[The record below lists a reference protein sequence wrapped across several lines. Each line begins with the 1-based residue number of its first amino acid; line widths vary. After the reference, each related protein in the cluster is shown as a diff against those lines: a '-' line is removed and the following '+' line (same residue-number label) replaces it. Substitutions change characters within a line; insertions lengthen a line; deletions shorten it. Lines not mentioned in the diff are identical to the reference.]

1 VVLPTSLKKLYLFH
15 IDAAGVIVCA
25 LASLAFYAVTVQ
37 PFFEQ
42 RSAVAERR
50 RELKDLACKA
60 SELEAA
66 LAQDQDRL
74 AAVKSDL
81 AASTVTLDS
90 TAHINTR
97 IARLAAFFADFELE
111 VDDVRTGQVCR
122 GLHCDVV
129 PMTIV
134 GRGSYERYGRFLR
147 GLCSAFP
154 DMNVVKIELTGNPAR
169 ASESETFRFELF
181 WYAVS
186 EAQVAVALR
195 TSFPGFVTYLP

>member
-1 VVLPTSLKKLYLFH
+1 VVHRITLKKLGLFH
-15 IDAAGVIVCA
+15 IDAAGVMVCV
-25 LASLAFYAVTVQ
+25 LASLAFYAVTVR
-37 PFFEQ
+37 PFLER
-42 RSAVAERR
+42 RSAVAQRR
-50 RELKDLACKA
+50 RELKDLAGKA

-66 LAQDQDRL
+66 LAQAQDRL

-97 IARLAAFFADFELE
+97 IAGLAAFFADCELE
-111 VDDVRTGQVCR
+111 VDDIRTGQVCR

-129 PMTIV
+129 AMTIV
-134 GRGSYERYGRFLR
+134 GRGSYDRYGRFLR
-147 GLCSAFP
+147 RLCSAFP
-154 DMNVVKIELTGNPAR
+154 DMSVIKIELTGNPAR

-186 EAQVAVALR
+186 EAPVSVAQG
-195 TSFPGFVTYLP
+195 TNFPGSVTYFP